1 MYMLYLSK
9 EDISQLVVFE
19 EIIAVIERAMEI
31 YSRKEFTQPDRITI
45 NASETETYLYMPCFT
60 KEVKGTKV
68 ITLSQENHKY
78 NLPMLQGVMLL
89 NDPKTDQI
97 CCILDGASITG
108 YRTGAVGA
116 TGIKYTS
123 KESCKNLGI
132 IGSGVQ
138 AWYQALYAATVRE
151 LENIYVFDVIADKC
165 RNFAKTL
172 QERLPKIK
180 VQSAASAEEL
190 IKKSDIIVTATPA
203 TSPVMPDSA
212 DLLSGRHFVGI
223 GSYKPIMNEYP
234 KSIYQLLDKIYIDVD
249 FVLEESGD
257 LIIPCEKGWFKKEN
271 IQTLYPAIRDNS
283 INRDKT
289 TFYKSVGMALFDILV
304 ANNLYQ
310 KALER
315 KMGQT
320 IKL

>member
-1 MYMLYLSK
+1 MLYLGRD
-9 EDISQLVVFE
+9 DIRELVVFE
-19 EIIAVIERAMEI
+19 EIIAAIERAMEI
-31 YSRKEFTQPDRITI
+31 YNKKEFRQPDRITI

-68 ITLSQENHKY
+68 ITLSQENYKY

-108 YRTGAVGA
+108 FRTGAVGA
-116 TGIKYTS
+116 AGIKYTS

-132 IGSGVQ
+132 VGTGVQ

-151 LENIYVFDVIADKC
+151 LENIYVFDVLAEKC
-165 RNFAKTL
+165 RDFAKTL
-172 QERLPKIK
+172 QERLPKIN
-180 VQSAASAEEL
+180 VRPAASAEEL
-190 IKKSDIIVTATPA
+190 VKKSEIIVTVTPSA
-203 TSPVMPDSA
+203 SPVIPDSPE
-212 DLLSGRHFVGI
+212 LLEGRHFVGI
-223 GSYKPIMNEYP
+223 GSYKPTMNEYP

-249 FVLEESGD
+249 FAMEESGD

-271 IQTLYPAIRDNS
+271 IQTLYPAIKDNS
-283 INRDKT
+283 INRNKT

-304 ANNLYQ
+304 ANNIYQ

-320 IKL
+320 IRL